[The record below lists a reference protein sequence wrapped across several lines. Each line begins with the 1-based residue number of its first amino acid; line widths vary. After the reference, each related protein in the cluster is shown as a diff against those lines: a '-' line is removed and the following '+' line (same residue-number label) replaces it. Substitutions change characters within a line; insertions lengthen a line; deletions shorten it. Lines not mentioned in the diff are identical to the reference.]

1 MGFRTL
7 AAAVV
12 TMVCA
17 VLVVSDASAQM
28 VQARGTIT
36 DTWGNPL
43 EGVQVDARREDGG
56 GSSFSTVTDED
67 GEYLMVGLETTTY
80 EFTYSLAGY
89 QGVRQ
94 LRELRTQTAPGR
106 MRRRSAPIELEV
118 LAVGQ
123 VLQEEFAF
131 EAEGGTPS
139 LTLKSDGM
147 FEFEDA
153 EGEGEGN
160 YSIQDLSVV
169 LTVRDYDGPDDT
181 YTITA
186 PVVVSA
192 PTNQFQSLVWGETT
206 LTKK

>member
-7 AAAVV
+7 AAVVV
-12 TMVCA
+12 TTVCA
-17 VLVVSDASAQM
+17 TLVVPDASAQM
-28 VQARGTIT
+28 VQATGTIT

-43 EGVQVDARREDGG
+43 EGVQVDARQEDGG

-67 GEYLMVGLETTTY
+67 GEYQLIGLETTTY
-80 EFTYSLAGY
+80 DFTYTLAGY

-94 LRELRTQTAPGR
+94 LRELRTQGAPGR
-106 MRRRSAPIELEV
+106 MRRRPAPIELEV

-160 YSIQDLSVV
+160 YSIQDLSVI

>member
-80 EFTYSLAGY
+80 EFTYTIAGY

-106 MRRRSAPIELEV
+106 MRRRSAPIELAV

-160 YSIQDLSVV
+160 YSIQDLSVI

-181 YTITA
+181 YTITT

>member
-1 MGFRTL
+1 MGLRTL

-17 VLVVSDASAQM
+17 ALVVSDASAQM
-28 VQARGTIT
+28 VQATGTIT

-43 EGVQVDARREDGG
+43 EGVQVDARQEDGG

-67 GEYLMVGLETTTY
+67 GDYQLIGLETTTY
-80 EFTYSLAGY
+80 EFTYTLAGY

-160 YSIQDLSVV
+160 YSIQDLSVI

>member
-106 MRRRSAPIELEV
+106 MRRRSAPIELAV

-160 YSIQDLSVV
+160 YSIQDLSVI

-181 YTITA
+181 YTITT

>member
-7 AAAVV
+7 AAVVV
-12 TMVCA
+12 TTVCTT
-17 VLVVSDASAQM
+17 LVVPGASAQM
-28 VQARGTIT
+28 VQATGTIT

-43 EGVQVDARREDGG
+43 EGVQVDARQEDGG

-67 GEYLMVGLETTTY
+67 GEYQLIGLETTTY
-80 EFTYSLAGY
+80 DFTYTLAGY

-94 LRELRTQTAPGR
+94 LRELRSQSAPGR
-106 MRRRSAPIELEV
+106 MRRRPAPIELEV

-160 YSIQDLSVV
+160 YSIQDLSVI

-186 PVVVSA
+186 PVIVSA

>member
-12 TMVCA
+12 TTVCA
-17 VLVVSDASAQM
+17 TLVAPGVSAQM
-28 VQARGTIT
+28 VQATGTIT

-43 EGVQVDARREDGG
+43 EGVQVDARQEDGG

-67 GEYLMVGLETTTY
+67 GDYQLIGLETTTY
-80 EFTYSLAGY
+80 EFTYTLAGY

-160 YSIQDLSVV
+160 YSIQDLSVI